1 MILLWQLATAP
12 TEIAG
17 TQCKVK
23 QQIEPSHKNLHD
35 REIGSQLSYLQS
47 RNARLTAQY
56 EQASAKDSIDNLQIE
71 KKSTIADREAFQLK
85 YQRV

>member
-47 RNARLTAQY
+47 RNARLAAQY
-56 EQASAKDSIDNLQIE
+56 E
-71 KKSTIADREAFQLK
+71 
-85 YQRV
+85 